1 MMSMSIANRIQDARK
16 RANLTQ
22 FQLAQKVGVS
32 AMTPSRWETG
42 ASKPRRRQV
51 VAVAEALGITVEEL
65 TQDEAEA
72 AMARAA
78 EELAAVIHAA
88 LRGAL
93 SENRKWHDR
102 RQAQAPISV
111 ERRRAVS
118 A

>member
-1 MMSMSIANRIQDARK
+1 MSMSIANRIQDARK

-22 FQLAQKVGVS
+22 FELAQRVGVS

-42 ASKPRRRQV
+42 ASRPRHRQV
-51 VAVAEALGITVEEL
+51 VAVAEALGVTVEEL

-78 EELAAVIHAA
+78 EELAAVIQAA
-88 LRGAL
+88 FRGAL
-93 SENRKWHDR
+93 SENRRTYDR
-102 RQAQAPISV
+102 RQRQVPISV
-111 ERRRAVS
+111 DRRRAVS